1 LGGWDRLEYYCRID
15 MVERGWDGMGEGEE
29 EEEEEEEEDGLEGSR
44 YDY

>member
-1 LGGWDRLEYYCRID
+1 
-15 MVERGWDGMGEGEE
+15 MGWDGMGEGEEE

>member
-1 LGGWDRLEYYCRID
+1 

>member
-1 LGGWDRLEYYCRID
+1 
-15 MVERGWDGMGEGEE
+15 MGWDGMGEGEE

>member
-1 LGGWDRLEYYCRID
+1 

-29 EEEEEEEEDGLEGSR
+29 EEEEEEEEEDGLEGSR